1 MKLNRK
7 HQYHSIFSHRD
18 QSGQEWL
25 TQMRLVTTFMAILN
39 IHVDMMT
46 CTVSV
51 QSDIMASED
60 FKMAAMVAIYD
71 MGRHARKPVFGVSDK
86 ARLKPLSSATET
98 S

>member
-1 MKLNRK
+1 
-7 HQYHSIFSHRD
+7 
-18 QSGQEWL
+18 
-25 TQMRLVTTFMAILN
+25 
-39 IHVDMMT
+39 
-46 CTVSV
+46 
-51 QSDIMASED
+51 MASED